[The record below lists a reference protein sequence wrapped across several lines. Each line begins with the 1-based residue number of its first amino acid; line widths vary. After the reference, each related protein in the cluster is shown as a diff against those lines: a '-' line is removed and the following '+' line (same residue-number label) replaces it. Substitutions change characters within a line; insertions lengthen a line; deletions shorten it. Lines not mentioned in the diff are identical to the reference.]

1 MRIVKEKFKTDR
13 NNKLYWG
20 RVYFIADNR
29 EAKTKL
35 IWAMSFERVRRQL
48 LAEIWREDEVDRL
61 VNKIVVFEHKN
72 LGRKIFSAPTRI
84 AAFGIN
90 PEEEAALRVYLQEQ
104 EKRDRC
110 G

>member
-35 IWAMSFERVRRQL
+35 IWAMSFEWVRRQL
-48 LAEIWREDEVDRL
+48 LAETWREDEVDRL
-61 VNKIVVFEHKN
+61 VNKVVVFQHKAM
-72 LGRKIFSAPTRI
+72 GRKIFTAATRI

-90 PEEEAALRVYLQEQ
+90 RAEDAALTVYLQEQ
-104 EKRDRC
+104 EKRDRP

>member
-1 MRIVKEKFKTDR
+1 MKIFKEKFKTDQ

-35 IWAMSFERVRRQL
+35 LWAMSFEWVRREL
-48 LAEIWREDEVDRL
+48 LAETWKDDDVDHL
-61 VNKIVVFEHKN
+61 LNKKVVNKIKETKRKVFNSSLKLLAQGIDPKDEAN
-72 LGRKIFSAPTRI
+72 LI
-84 AAFGIN
+84 
-90 PEEEAALRVYLQEQ
+90 LYLQE
-104 EKRDRC
+104 RDKMDRH